1 MSQLKLKHS
10 GGNSVIIA
18 APSSNPAA
26 DRTLTLPG
34 NADGTI
40 LTTGNST
47 LGKVLQVVQTTKT
60 DQQTIVVSDGL
71 VDIGNFNVNITPSA
85 TSSKILIH
93 FTINVGGTD
102 YLALNLVRGS
112 TNIIQGNADGS
123 NRMRCSI
130 AANQAEAF
138 NPRPHSFSYLDS
150 PSSTG
155 TLNYKITA
163 DLSNYSNSYTAFIN
177 RDKTY
182 DDDNYTM
189 LPASTLIA
197 MEIGA

>member
-1 MSQLKLKHS
+1 MSSIKLKHS
-10 GGNSVIIA
+10 GGNGVIIA

-34 NADGTI
+34 DADGTI
-40 LTTGNST
+40 LTSNST
-47 LGKVLQVVQTTKT
+47 VGKVLQVVQTTKT

-93 FTINVGGTD
+93 FTLSIGGTS
-102 YLALNLVRGS
+102 YLGLNLVRGS
-112 TNIIQGNADGS
+112 SNLIQGNADS

-150 PSSTG
+150 PSTTSQIT
-155 TLNYKITA
+155 YKVTA
-163 DLSNYSNSYTAFIN
+163 DLSNYSNAYVAYIN
-177 RDKTY
+177 RDATY
-182 DDDNYTM
+182 DDQDYTM
-189 LPASTLIA
+189 LPTSTLIA